1 MLLMSW
7 KLGND
12 LPVRV
17 VIVQSYN
24 VKLRACCLYF
34 WTCCN
39 TWFYVDFCEC
49 IALGRAYCE
58 ALGRAYYE
66 VPLHNISGC
75 HDTMYNSALASV
87 LCAERTIHLR
97 LSPATPRYY

>member
-1 MLLMSW
+1 MLLVSW

-39 TWFYVDFCEC
+39 TWCYVDFCES

-58 ALGRAYYE
+58 EWLN
-66 VPLHNISGC
+66 NISGC

-87 LCAERTIHLR
+87 LCAERSIHLR
-97 LSPATPRYY
+97 LSPATPRYYE